1 MSKPETIDEL
11 RDQLAKQILE
21 LAIKSDNPQYKVDAF
36 KATERYGKTAAV
48 AKPAVNP
55 PHGSNGMAAFAAR
68 VKRAE
73 QLGTQDAGDDPDE
86 PPTPDR

>member
-21 LAIKSDNPQYKVDAF
+21 LAIASDNPQYKVDAF
-36 KATERYGKTAAV
+36 KATERYGKTAA
-48 AKPAVNP
+48 AKAVETP
-55 PHGSNGMAAFAAR
+55 SPGGMAVFAAR

-73 QLGTQDAGDDPDE
+73 QQGANGEDAGE
-86 PPTPDR
+86 PLTPDR